1 MKRIF
6 LYRII
11 KKNQKLA
18 AKRNPAFDTN
28 RFAKFLMYFMAVY
41 WAAILFFLGIMLPPL
56 FEGVVP
62 NMEPYHIMNQGLIY
76 VLLADFLI
84 RFMGQ
89 PAVAQE
95 LKPYLL
101 MPVKKNRLIDTFLIQ
116 SGLSGFNFIWF
127 FTYVPFAFL
136 TIIRFYGFGGMF
148 LYLVGMWLLFVMN
161 NYWYLLCK
169 MLMSEK
175 ALWYLL
181 PIAIYGILGCIEFLP
196 DSLPISRFTM
206 NLGEGFI
213 LGNPL
218 CFLFVILCILMLFV
232 LNREI
237 QKKLLYDEISKV
249 KDTKMK
255 HVSEYR
261 FLDRYGEVGEYIRLE
276 LKLIMRNKTVK
287 TQFRMA
293 FIVMIVFS
301 MVTAF
306 TDVYDGTGMLSFIC
320 AYNYALLPIMTLGQV
335 MTFEGNYIDG
345 LMSRKESIFNL
356 LRAKYFLTTAII
368 VIPFIFMMF
377 PVYKGKISLMMAI
390 AYLVFTA
397 GVVFFLLLQL
407 AVYNTRT
414 LPLNTTIMKSNKS
427 STTAQMIIMS
437 IAMTLPLIADS
448 LFCALLPDTIAY
460 MLLALIG
467 LGFIATHNLWIKNIY
482 KRFMKRR
489 YENMEA
495 FRASR

>member
-1 MKRIF
+1 MF
-6 LYRII
+6 LYKII
-11 KKNQKLA
+11 KRNQKLA

-41 WAAILFFLGIMLPPL
+41 WAAILLFLGVMLPL
-56 FEGVVP
+56 MFEGIVP
-62 NMEPYHIMNQGLIY
+62 NMEPYHIMNQGILY
-76 VLLADFLI
+76 VMLVDFLI

-101 MPVKKNRLIDTFLIQ
+101 MPIKKNRLIDTFLIQ
-116 SGLSGFNFIWF
+116 SGLSGFNFIWY

-148 LYLVGMWLLFVMN
+148 LYLIGIWMLFVLN

-175 ALWYLL
+175 TIWYLL
-181 PIAIYGILGCIEFLP
+181 PVVVYGALGCAEFLL
-196 DSLPISRFTM
+196 DGLPISRFTM

-213 LGNPL
+213 EGNPL
-218 CFLFVILCILMLFV
+218 SFLFVLAIIVALFV

-255 HVSEYR
+255 HVSEYK

-276 LKLIMRNKTVK
+276 LKLIARNKTVK
-287 TQFRMA
+287 AQFRMA
-293 FIVMIVFS
+293 FIIMIGFS
-301 MVTAF
+301 MVVAF
-306 TDVYDGTGMLSFIC
+306 TDVYDGTGMITFIC
-320 AYNYALLPIMTLGQV
+320 AYNYLLLPIMTLGQV

-345 LMSRKESIFNL
+345 LMSRKESIYNL
-356 LRAKYFLTTAII
+356 LRAKYYLTTLII
-368 VIPFIFMMF
+368 VVPLLFMLF
-377 PVYKGKISLMMAI
+377 PVYKGKITLLMAF
-390 AYLVFTA
+390 AYLVFTV

-414 LPLNTTIMKSNKS
+414 LPLNSTIMKSNKS
-427 STTAQMIIMS
+427 STTAQMIIMGL
-437 IAMTLPLIADS
+437 AMGIPLILDS
-448 LFCALLPDTIAY
+448 LLTALFSETIAY
-460 MLLALIG
+460 TLLMVIG
-467 LGFIATHNLWIKNIY
+467 LAFITTHNLWIKNIY
-482 KRFMKRR
+482 NRFMKRR

-495 FRASR
+495 FRSSR

>member
-1 MKRIF
+1 MF
-6 LYRII
+6 LYKII
-11 KKNQKLA
+11 KRNQKLA

-41 WAAILFFLGIMLPPL
+41 WAAILLFLGVMLPL
-56 FEGVVP
+56 MFEGIVP
-62 NMEPYHIMNQGLIY
+62 NMEPYHIMNQGFLY
-76 VLLADFLI
+76 VMFADFLI

-148 LYLVGMWLLFVMN
+148 LYLIGIWMLFVLN

-175 ALWYLL
+175 TIWYLL
-181 PIAIYGILGCIEFLP
+181 PVVVYGALGCAEFLL
-196 DSLPISRFTM
+196 DGLPISRFTM

-213 LGNPL
+213 EGNPL
-218 CFLFVILCILMLFV
+218 SFLFVLAIIVALFV

-255 HVSEYR
+255 HVSEYK

-276 LKLIMRNKTVK
+276 LKLIARNKTVK
-287 TQFRMA
+287 AQFRMA
-293 FIVMIVFS
+293 FIIMIGFS
-301 MVTAF
+301 MVVAF
-306 TDVYDGTGMLSFIC
+306 TDVYDGTGMITFIC
-320 AYNYALLPIMTLGQV
+320 AYNYLLLPIMTLGQV

-345 LMSRKESIFNL
+345 LMSRKESIYNL
-356 LRAKYFLTTAII
+356 LRAKYYLTTLII
-368 VIPFIFMMF
+368 VVPLLFMLF
-377 PVYKGKISLMMAI
+377 PVYKGKITLLMAF
-390 AYLVFTA
+390 AYLVFTV

-414 LPLNTTIMKSNKS
+414 LPLNSTIMKSNKS
-427 STTAQMIIMS
+427 STTAQMIIMGL
-437 IAMTLPLIADS
+437 AMGIPVILDS
-448 LFCALLPDTIAY
+448 LLTALFSETIAY
-460 MLLALIG
+460 TLLMVIG
-467 LGFIATHNLWIKNIY
+467 LAFITTHNLWIKNIY
-482 KRFMKRR
+482 NRFMKRR

-495 FRASR
+495 FRSSR

>member
-1 MKRIF
+1 MF
-6 LYRII
+6 LYKII
-11 KKNQKLA
+11 KRNQKLA

-41 WAAILFFLGIMLPPL
+41 WAAILLFLGVMLPL
-56 FEGVVP
+56 MFEGIVP
-62 NMEPYHIMNQGLIY
+62 NMEPYHIMNQGFLY
-76 VLLADFLI
+76 VMFADFLI

-148 LYLVGMWLLFVMN
+148 LYLIGIWMLFVLN

-175 ALWYLL
+175 TIWYLL
-181 PIAIYGILGCIEFLP
+181 PVVVYGALGCAEFLL
-196 DSLPISRFTM
+196 DGLPISRFTM

-213 LGNPL
+213 EGNPL
-218 CFLFVILCILMLFV
+218 SFLFVLAIIVALFV

-255 HVSEYR
+255 HVSEYK

-276 LKLIMRNKTVK
+276 LKLIARNKTVK
-287 TQFRMA
+287 AQFRMA
-293 FIVMIVFS
+293 FIIMIGFS
-301 MVTAF
+301 MVVAF
-306 TDVYDGTGMLSFIC
+306 TDVYDGTGMITFLC
-320 AYNYALLPIMTLGQV
+320 AYNYLLLPIMTLGQV

-345 LMSRKESIFNL
+345 LMSRKESIYNL
-356 LRAKYFLTTAII
+356 LRAKYYLTTLII
-368 VIPFIFMMF
+368 VVPLLFMLF
-377 PVYKGKISLMMAI
+377 PVYKGKITLLMAF
-390 AYLVFTA
+390 AYLVFTV

-414 LPLNTTIMKSNKS
+414 LPLNSTIMKSNKS
-427 STTAQMIIMS
+427 STTAQMIIMGL
-437 IAMTLPLIADS
+437 AMGIPLILDS
-448 LFCALLPDTIAY
+448 LLTALFSETIAY
-460 MLLALIG
+460 TLLMVIG
-467 LGFIATHNLWIKNIY
+467 LAFITTHNLWIKNIY
-482 KRFMKRR
+482 NRFMKRR

-495 FRASR
+495 FRSSR

>member
-1 MKRIF
+1 MN
-6 LYRII
+6 LYKII
-11 KKNQKLA
+11 KRNQKLG

-41 WAAILFFLGIMLPPL
+41 WAAILLFLGVMLPL
-56 FEGVVP
+56 MFEGIVP
-62 NMEPYHIMNQGLIY
+62 NMEPYHIMNQGFLY
-76 VLLADFLI
+76 VMFADFLI

-148 LYLVGMWLLFVMN
+148 LYLLGIWLLFVLN

-175 ALWYLL
+175 AIWYLL
-181 PIAIYGILGCIEFLP
+181 PIAVYGALGCAEFLL
-196 DSLPISRFTM
+196 DGLPVSRFTM

-213 LGNPL
+213 EGNPL
-218 CFLFVILCILMLFV
+218 SFLFVLAVIIALFV

-255 HVSEYR
+255 HVSEYK

-276 LKLIMRNKTVK
+276 LKLIARNKTVK
-287 TQFRMA
+287 AQFRMA
-293 FIVMIVFS
+293 FIIMIGFS
-301 MVTAF
+301 MVVAF
-306 TDVYDGTGMLSFIC
+306 TDVYDGTGMITFIC
-320 AYNYALLPIMTLGQV
+320 AYNYLLLPIMTLGQV

-345 LMSRKESIFNL
+345 LMSRKESIYNL
-356 LRAKYFLTTAII
+356 LRAKYYLTTLII
-368 VIPFIFMMF
+368 VVPLLFMLF
-377 PVYKGKISLMMAI
+377 PVYKGKITLLMAF
-390 AYLVFTA
+390 AYLVFTV

-414 LPLNTTIMKSNKS
+414 LPLNSTIMKSNKS
-427 STTAQMIIMS
+427 STTAQMIIMGL
-437 IAMTLPLIADS
+437 AMGIPLILDS
-448 LFCALLPDTIAY
+448 LLTALFSETIAY
-460 MLLALIG
+460 TLLMVIG
-467 LGFIATHNLWIKNIY
+467 LAFITTHNLWIKNIY
-482 KRFMKRR
+482 NRFMKRR

-495 FRASR
+495 FRSSR

>member
-1 MKRIF
+1 MF
-6 LYRII
+6 LYKII

-28 RFAKFLMYFMAVY
+28 RFAKFLMYFMVVY
-41 WAAILFFLGIMLPPL
+41 WAAILLFLGVMLPAL

-62 NMEPYHIMNQGLIY
+62 NMEPYHIMNQGFLY
-76 VLLADFLI
+76 VMFADFLI

-136 TIIRFYGFGGMF
+136 TVIRFYGFGGMF
-148 LYLVGMWLLFVMN
+148 LYLIGIWMLFVLN

-175 ALWYLL
+175 TIWYLL
-181 PIAIYGILGCIEFLP
+181 PVAVYGALGCAEFLL
-196 DSLPISRFTM
+196 DGLPISRFTM

-213 LGNPL
+213 EGNPL
-218 CFLFVILCILMLFV
+218 SFLFVLAVIVALFV

-255 HVSEYR
+255 HVSEYK
-261 FLDRYGEVGEYIRLE
+261 FLDKYGDVGEYIRLE
-276 LKLIMRNKTVK
+276 LKLIARNKTVK
-287 TQFRMA
+287 AQFRMA
-293 FIVMIVFS
+293 FIIMIGFS
-301 MVTAF
+301 MVVAF
-306 TDVYDGTGMLSFIC
+306 TDVYDGTGMITFLC
-320 AYNYALLPIMTLGQV
+320 AYNYLLLPIMTLGQV

-345 LMSRKESIFNL
+345 LMSRKESIYNL
-356 LRAKYFLTTAII
+356 LRAKYYLTTLII
-368 VIPFIFMMF
+368 VFPLLFMLF
-377 PVYKGKISLMMAI
+377 PVYKGKITLLMAF
-390 AYLVFTA
+390 AYLIFTV

-414 LPLNTTIMKSNKS
+414 LPLNSTIMKSNKT
-427 STTAQMIIMS
+427 STTAQMIIMAL
-437 IAMTLPLIADS
+437 AMGVPLILDS
-448 LFCALLPDTIAY
+448 LFTTLFSETVAYTLLTV
-460 MLLALIG
+460 IG
-467 LGFIATHNLWIKNIY
+467 LAFIATHNIWIKNIY
-482 KRFMKRR
+482 NRFMKRR

>member
-1 MKRIF
+1 M
-6 LYRII
+6 LYKII
-11 KKNQKLA
+11 KRNQKLA

-41 WAAILFFLGIMLPPL
+41 WAAILLFLGVMLAPL
-56 FEGVVP
+56 FEEVVP
-62 NMEPYHIMNQGLIY
+62 NMEPYHIMNQGFVY
-76 VLLADFLI
+76 VLLADFLV
-84 RFMGQ
+84 RFIGQ

-136 TIIRFYGFGGMF
+136 TVIRFYGFGGMF
-148 LYLVGMWLLFVMN
+148 FYLLGIWLLFVMN

-175 ALWYLL
+175 TLWYLL
-181 PIAIYGILGCIEFLP
+181 PIGVYGLLGCAEFLP
-196 DSLPISRFTM
+196 DSLPVSRFTM
-206 NLGEGFI
+206 DLGEGFI
-213 LGNPL
+213 EGNPL
-218 CFLFVILCILMLFV
+218 CFLFVIACILILFV

-237 QKKLLYDEISKV
+237 QKKFLYDEISKV
-249 KDTKMK
+249 KDTKIK
-255 HVSEYR
+255 HVSEYK
-261 FLDRYGEVGEYIRLE
+261 FLDRYGEVGEYLRLE

-293 FIVMIVFS
+293 FIVMIAFS
-301 MVTAF
+301 MVVAF
-306 TDVYDGTGMLSFIC
+306 TDIYDGTGMLSFIC
-320 AYNYALLPIMTLGQV
+320 AYNYVLLPIMTLGQV

-356 LRAKYFLTTAII
+356 LRAKYFLTMAITA
-368 VIPFIFMMF
+368 IPFIFMMF
-377 PVYKGKISLMMAI
+377 PVYKGKITLMMAI

-427 STTAQMIIMS
+427 STTPQLIITTL
-437 IAMTLPLIADS
+437 AMMLPLIVDA
-448 LFCALLPDTIAY
+448 LLCALFPDEVAY
-460 MLLALIG
+460 IILALIG
-467 LGFIATHNLWIKNIY
+467 LSFIATHNIWIKNIY
-482 KRFMKRR
+482 NRFMKRR

>member
-1 MKRIF
+1 M
-6 LYRII
+6 LYKII
-11 KKNQKLA
+11 KRNQKLA

-41 WAAILFFLGIMLPPL
+41 WAAILLFLGVMLAPL
-56 FEGVVP
+56 FEEVVP
-62 NMEPYHIMNQGLIY
+62 NMEPYHIMNQGFVY
-76 VLLADFLI
+76 VLLADFLV
-84 RFMGQ
+84 RFIGQ

-136 TIIRFYGFGGMF
+136 TVIRFYGFGGMF
-148 LYLVGMWLLFVMN
+148 LYLLGIWLLFVMN

-175 ALWYLL
+175 TLWYLL
-181 PIAIYGILGCIEFLP
+181 PIGVYGLLGCAEFLP
-196 DSLPISRFTM
+196 DSLPVSRFTM
-206 NLGEGFI
+206 DLGEGFI
-213 LGNPL
+213 EGNPL
-218 CFLFVILCILMLFV
+218 CFLFVIACILILFV

-237 QKKLLYDEISKV
+237 QKKFLYDEISKV
-249 KDTKMK
+249 KDTKIK
-255 HVSEYR
+255 HVSEYK
-261 FLDRYGEVGEYIRLE
+261 FLDRYGEVGEYLRLE

-293 FIVMIVFS
+293 FIVMIAFS
-301 MVTAF
+301 MVVAF
-306 TDVYDGTGMLSFIC
+306 TDIYDGTGMLSFIC
-320 AYNYALLPIMTLGQV
+320 AYNYVLLPIMTLGQV

-356 LRAKYFLTTAII
+356 LRAKYFLTMAITA
-368 VIPFIFMMF
+368 IPFIFMMF
-377 PVYKGKISLMMAI
+377 PVYKGKITLMMAI
-390 AYLVFTA
+390 AYLVFTT

-427 STTAQMIIMS
+427 STTPQLIITTL
-437 IAMTLPLIADS
+437 AMMLPLIVDA
-448 LFCALLPDTIAY
+448 LLCALFPDEVAY
-460 MLLALIG
+460 IILALIG
-467 LGFIATHNLWIKNIY
+467 LSFIATHNIWIKNIY
-482 KRFMKRR
+482 NRFMKRR

>member
-1 MKRIF
+1 MF
-6 LYRII
+6 LYKII

-41 WAAILFFLGIMLPPL
+41 WAAILLFLGVMLPAL

-62 NMEPYHIMNQGLIY
+62 NMEPYHIMNQGFVY
-76 VLLADFLI
+76 VMFADFLI

-136 TIIRFYGFGGMF
+136 TVIRFYGFGGMF
-148 LYLVGMWLLFVMN
+148 LYLIGIWMLFVLN

-175 ALWYLL
+175 TIWYLL
-181 PIAIYGILGCIEFLP
+181 PVALYGALGCAEFLL
-196 DSLPISRFTM
+196 DGLPISRFTM

-213 LGNPL
+213 EGNPL
-218 CFLFVILCILMLFV
+218 SFLFVLAIIVALFV

-255 HVSEYR
+255 HVSEYK
-261 FLDRYGEVGEYIRLE
+261 FLDKYGDVGEYIRLE
-276 LKLIMRNKTVK
+276 LKLIARNKTVK
-287 TQFRMA
+287 AQFRMA
-293 FIVMIVFS
+293 FIIMIGFS
-301 MVTAF
+301 MVVAF
-306 TDVYDGTGMLSFIC
+306 TDVYDGTGMITFLC
-320 AYNYALLPIMTLGQV
+320 AYNYLLLPIMTLGQV

-345 LMSRKESIFNL
+345 LMSRKESIYNL
-356 LRAKYFLTTAII
+356 LRAKYYLTTLII
-368 VIPFIFMMF
+368 VFPLFFMLF
-377 PVYKGKISLMMAI
+377 PVYKGKITLLMAF
-390 AYLVFTA
+390 AYLIFTV

-414 LPLNTTIMKSNKS
+414 LPLNSTIMKSNKT
-427 STTAQMIIMS
+427 STTAQMIIMAL
-437 IAMTLPLIADS
+437 AMGVPLILDS
-448 LFCALLPDTIAY
+448 LFTTLFSETVAYTLLTV
-460 MLLALIG
+460 IG
-467 LGFIATHNLWIKNIY
+467 SAFIATHNIWIKNIY
-482 KRFMKRR
+482 NRFMKRR

>member
-1 MKRIF
+1 MF
-6 LYRII
+6 LYKII
-11 KKNQKLA
+11 KRNQKLA
-18 AKRNPAFDTN
+18 AKRNPVFDTN

-41 WAAILFFLGIMLPPL
+41 WAAILLFLGVMLPL
-56 FEGVVP
+56 MFERIVP
-62 NMEPYHIMNQGLIY
+62 NMEPYHIMNQGILY
-76 VLLADFLI
+76 VMLVDFLI

-136 TIIRFYGFGGMF
+136 TIIRIYGFGGMF
-148 LYLVGMWLLFVMN
+148 LYLIGIWMLFVLN

-175 ALWYLL
+175 TIWYLL
-181 PIAIYGILGCIEFLP
+181 PVVVYGALGCAEFLL
-196 DSLPISRFTM
+196 DGLPISRFTM

-213 LGNPL
+213 EGNPL
-218 CFLFVILCILMLFV
+218 SFLFVLAIIVALFV

-255 HVSEYR
+255 HVSEYK

-276 LKLIMRNKTVK
+276 LKLIARNKTVK
-287 TQFRMA
+287 AQFRMA
-293 FIVMIVFS
+293 FIIMIGFS
-301 MVTAF
+301 MVVAF
-306 TDVYDGTGMLSFIC
+306 TDVYDGTGMITFIC
-320 AYNYALLPIMTLGQV
+320 AYNYLLLPIMTLGQV

-345 LMSRKESIFNL
+345 LMSRKESIYNL
-356 LRAKYFLTTAII
+356 LRAKYYLTTLII
-368 VIPFIFMMF
+368 VVPLLFMLF
-377 PVYKGKISLMMAI
+377 PVYKGKITLLMAF
-390 AYLVFTA
+390 AYLVFTV

-414 LPLNTTIMKSNKS
+414 LPLNSTIMKSNKS
-427 STTAQMIIMS
+427 STTAQMIIMGL
-437 IAMTLPLIADS
+437 AMGIPLILDS
-448 LFCALLPDTIAY
+448 LLTALFSETIAY
-460 MLLALIG
+460 TLLMVIG
-467 LGFIATHNLWIKNIY
+467 LAFITTHNLWIKNIY
-482 KRFMKRR
+482 NRFMKRR

-495 FRASR
+495 FRSSR

>member
-1 MKRIF
+1 MF
-6 LYRII
+6 LYKII
-11 KKNQKLA
+11 KRNQKLA

-41 WAAILFFLGIMLPPL
+41 WAAILLFLGVMLPL
-56 FEGVVP
+56 MFEGIVP
-62 NMEPYHIMNQGLIY
+62 NMEPYHIMNQGFLY
-76 VLLADFLI
+76 VMFTDFLI

-148 LYLVGMWLLFVMN
+148 LYLIGIWMLFVLN

-175 ALWYLL
+175 TIWYLL
-181 PIAIYGILGCIEFLP
+181 PIVVYGALGCAEFLL
-196 DSLPISRFTM
+196 DGLPISRFTM

-213 LGNPL
+213 EGNPL
-218 CFLFVILCILMLFV
+218 SFLFVLAIIVALFV

-255 HVSEYR
+255 HVSEYK

-276 LKLIMRNKTVK
+276 LKLIARNKTVK
-287 TQFRMA
+287 AQFRMA
-293 FIVMIVFS
+293 FIIMIGFS
-301 MVTAF
+301 MVVAF
-306 TDVYDGTGMLSFIC
+306 TDVYDGTGMITFIC
-320 AYNYALLPIMTLGQV
+320 AYNYLLLPIMTLGQV

-345 LMSRKESIFNL
+345 LMSRKESIYNL
-356 LRAKYFLTTAII
+356 LRAKYYLTTLII
-368 VIPFIFMMF
+368 VVPLLFMLF
-377 PVYKGKISLMMAI
+377 PVYKGKITLLMAF
-390 AYLVFTA
+390 AYLVFTV

-414 LPLNTTIMKSNKS
+414 LPLNSTIMKSNKS
-427 STTAQMIIMS
+427 STTAQMIIMGL
-437 IAMTLPLIADS
+437 AMGIPLILDS
-448 LFCALLPDTIAY
+448 LLTALFSETIAY
-460 MLLALIG
+460 TLLMVIG
-467 LGFIATHNLWIKNIY
+467 LAFITTHNLWIKNIY
-482 KRFMKRR
+482 NRFMKRR

-495 FRASR
+495 FRSSR

>member
-1 MKRIF
+1 MF
-6 LYRII
+6 LYKII
-11 KKNQKLA
+11 KRNQKLA

-41 WAAILFFLGIMLPPL
+41 WAAILLFLGVMLPL
-56 FEGVVP
+56 MFEGIVP
-62 NMEPYHIMNQGLIY
+62 NMEPYHIMNQGILY
-76 VLLADFLI
+76 VMLVDFLI

-148 LYLVGMWLLFVMN
+148 LYLIGIWMLFVLN

-175 ALWYLL
+175 TIWYLL
-181 PIAIYGILGCIEFLP
+181 PVVVYGALGCAEFLL
-196 DSLPISRFTM
+196 DGLPISRFTM

-213 LGNPL
+213 EGNPL
-218 CFLFVILCILMLFV
+218 SFLFVLAIIVALFV

-255 HVSEYR
+255 HVSEYK

-276 LKLIMRNKTVK
+276 LKLIARNKTVK
-287 TQFRMA
+287 AQFRMA
-293 FIVMIVFS
+293 FIIMIGFS
-301 MVTAF
+301 MVVAF
-306 TDVYDGTGMLSFIC
+306 TDVYDGTGMITFIC
-320 AYNYALLPIMTLGQV
+320 AYNYLLLPIMTLGQV

-345 LMSRKESIFNL
+345 LMSRKESIYNL
-356 LRAKYFLTTAII
+356 LRAKYYLTTLII
-368 VIPFIFMMF
+368 VVPLLFMLF
-377 PVYKGKISLMMAI
+377 PVYKGKITLLMAF
-390 AYLVFTA
+390 AYLVFTV

-414 LPLNTTIMKSNKS
+414 LPLNSTIMKSNKS
-427 STTAQMIIMS
+427 STTAQMIIMGL
-437 IAMTLPLIADS
+437 AMGIPLILDS
-448 LFCALLPDTIAY
+448 LLTALFSETIAY
-460 MLLALIG
+460 TLLMVIG
-467 LGFIATHNLWIKNIY
+467 LAFITTHNLWIKNIY
-482 KRFMKRR
+482 NRFMKRR

-495 FRASR
+495 FRSSR

>member
-1 MKRIF
+1 M
-6 LYRII
+6 LYKII
-11 KKNQKLA
+11 RKNQKLGE
-18 AKRNPAFDTN
+18 KRNPAFDTN

-41 WAAILFFLGIMLPPL
+41 WAAILLFMGVMLPL
-56 FEGVVP
+56 MFEETVP
-62 NMEPYHIMNQGLIY
+62 NMEPYHIMNQGFIY
-76 VLLADFLI
+76 VLLADFLL
-84 RFMGQ
+84 RFIGQ
-89 PAVAQE
+89 PAIAQE

-101 MPVKKNRLIDTFLIQ
+101 MPVKKNRVIDTFLVQ

-127 FTYVPFAFL
+127 FTYAPFAFL

-148 LYLVGMWLLFVMN
+148 LYLLGVWLLFVMN

-175 ALWYLL
+175 TLWYLL
-181 PIAIYGILGCIEFLP
+181 PVGLYALLGCAEFLL
-196 DSLPISRFTM
+196 DGLPISRFTM

-213 LGNPL
+213 EGNPL
-218 CFLFVILCILMLFV
+218 SFLFVIACIIALFV

-249 KDTKMK
+249 KDTKIK
-255 HVSEYR
+255 NVSEYK
-261 FLDRYGEVGEYIRLE
+261 FLDRYGEVGDYLCLE

-293 FIVMIVFS
+293 FIIMIIFS
-301 MVTAF
+301 MVIAF
-306 TDVYDGTGMLSFIC
+306 TDVYDGTGMISFLC
-320 AYNYALLPIMTLGQV
+320 AYNYALFPIMSLGQV

-345 LMSRKESIFNL
+345 LMTRKESIYNL
-356 LRAKYFLTTAII
+356 LRAKYYLTTAII
-368 VIPFIFMMF
+368 VIPFIFMLF
-377 PVYKGKISLMMAI
+377 PVYKEKITLMMAI

-427 STTAQMIIMS
+427 STTPQMIITFA
-437 IAMTLPLIADS
+437 AMGLPLIVDG
-448 LFCALLPDTIAY
+448 LFKFMFSQNVAY
-460 MLLALIG
+460 IILTLFG
-467 LGFIATHNLWIKNIY
+467 LVFVATHNLWIKNIY
-482 KRFMKRR
+482 NRFMKRR

-495 FRASR
+495 FRASK

>member
-1 MKRIF
+1 MN
-6 LYRII
+6 LYKII
-11 KKNQKLA
+11 KRNQKLG

-41 WAAILFFLGIMLPPL
+41 WAAILLFLGVMLPL
-56 FEGVVP
+56 MFEGIVP
-62 NMEPYHIMNQGLIY
+62 NMEPYHIMNQGFLY
-76 VLLADFLI
+76 VMFADFLI

-116 SGLSGFNFIWF
+116 SGLNGFNFIWF

-136 TIIRFYGFGGMF
+136 TVIRFYGFGGMF
-148 LYLVGMWLLFVMN
+148 LYLLGIWLLFVLN

-175 ALWYLL
+175 TIWYLL
-181 PIAIYGILGCIEFLP
+181 PVVVYGALGCAEFLL
-196 DSLPISRFTM
+196 DGLPVSRFTM

-213 LGNPL
+213 EGNPL
-218 CFLFVILCILMLFV
+218 SFLFVLAVIIALFV

-255 HVSEYR
+255 HVSEYK
-261 FLDRYGEVGEYIRLE
+261 FLDKYGDVGEYIRLE
-276 LKLIMRNKTVK
+276 LKLIARNKTVK
-287 TQFRMA
+287 AQFRMA
-293 FIVMIVFS
+293 FIIMIAFS
-301 MVTAF
+301 MVVAF
-306 TDVYDGTGMLSFIC
+306 TDVYDGTGMITFIC
-320 AYNYALLPIMTLGQV
+320 AYNYLLLPIMTLGQV

-345 LMSRKESIFNL
+345 LMSRKESIYNL
-356 LRAKYFLTTAII
+356 LRAKYYLTTLII
-368 VIPFIFMMF
+368 VVPLFFMLF
-377 PVYKGKISLMMAI
+377 PVYKGKITLLMAF
-390 AYLVFTA
+390 AYLIFTV

-414 LPLNTTIMKSNKS
+414 LPLNSTIMKSNKT
-427 STTAQMIIMS
+427 STTAQMIIMGL
-437 IAMTLPLIADS
+437 AMGIPLILDS
-448 LFCALLPDTIAY
+448 LLTALFSETIAY
-460 MLLALIG
+460 TLLTVIG
-467 LGFIATHNLWIKNIY
+467 LAFIATHNLWIKNIY
-482 KRFMKRR
+482 NRFMKRR

-495 FRASR
+495 FRSSR

>member
-1 MKRIF
+1 MF
-6 LYRII
+6 LYKII
-11 KKNQKLA
+11 KKNQKLG

-41 WAAILFFLGIMLPPL
+41 WAAILLFLGVMLPL
-56 FEGVVP
+56 MFEEIVP
-62 NMEPYHIMNQGLIY
+62 NMEPYHIMNQGFLY
-76 VLLADFLI
+76 VMFADFLI

-127 FTYVPFAFL
+127 FTYAPFAFL
-136 TIIRFYGFGGMF
+136 TVIRFYGFGGMF
-148 LYLVGMWLLFVMN
+148 LYLLGIWLLFVLN

-175 ALWYLL
+175 TIWYLL
-181 PIAIYGILGCIEFLP
+181 PVAVYGVLGCAEFLL
-196 DSLPISRFTM
+196 DGLPISRFTM

-213 LGNPL
+213 EGNPL
-218 CFLFVILCILMLFV
+218 SFLLVLAVIMALFV

-255 HVSEYR
+255 HVSEYK
-261 FLDRYGEVGEYIRLE
+261 FLDKYGDVGEYIRLE
-276 LKLIMRNKTVK
+276 LKLIARNKTVK
-287 TQFRMA
+287 AQFRMA
-293 FIVMIVFS
+293 FIIMIGFS
-301 MVTAF
+301 LVVAF
-306 TDVYDGTGMLSFIC
+306 TDVYDGTGWITFIC
-320 AYNYALLPIMTLGQV
+320 AYNFLLLPIMTLGQV

-345 LMSRKESIFNL
+345 LMSRKESIYNL
-356 LRAKYFLTTAII
+356 LRAKYYLTTLII
-368 VIPFIFMMF
+368 VVPLFFMLF
-377 PVYKGKISLMMAI
+377 PVYKGKITLLMAF
-390 AYLVFTA
+390 AYLIFTV

-414 LPLNTTIMKSNKS
+414 LPLNSTIMKSNKT
-427 STTAQMIIMS
+427 STTAQMIIMGL
-437 IAMTLPLIADS
+437 AMGIPLILDS
-448 LFCALLPDTIAY
+448 LLTALFSETIAY
-460 MLLALIG
+460 TLLTVIG
-467 LGFIATHNLWIKNIY
+467 LAFIATHNLWIKNIY
-482 KRFMKRR
+482 NRFMKRR

-495 FRASR
+495 FRSSR